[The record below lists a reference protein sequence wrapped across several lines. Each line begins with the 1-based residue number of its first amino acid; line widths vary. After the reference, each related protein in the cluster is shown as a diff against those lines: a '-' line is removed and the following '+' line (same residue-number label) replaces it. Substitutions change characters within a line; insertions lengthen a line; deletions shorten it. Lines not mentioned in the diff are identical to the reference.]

1 MEASCRPA
9 TRATCQGP
17 NSATAYSTPGCS
29 PRSCCPRCEHY
40 LIFLSDAKYF
50 PEVVSLYPAY
60 RGVECGAGET
70 RLRAK
75 LRIDSMY
82 HLTAAERDRCGCG
95 D

>member
-1 MEASCRPA
+1 M
-9 TRATCQGP
+9 
-17 NSATAYSTPGCS
+17 
-29 PRSCCPRCEHY
+29 
-40 LIFLSDAKYF
+40 IFLSDAKYF

-82 HLTAAERDRCGCG
+82 HLTATEQDRCGCG